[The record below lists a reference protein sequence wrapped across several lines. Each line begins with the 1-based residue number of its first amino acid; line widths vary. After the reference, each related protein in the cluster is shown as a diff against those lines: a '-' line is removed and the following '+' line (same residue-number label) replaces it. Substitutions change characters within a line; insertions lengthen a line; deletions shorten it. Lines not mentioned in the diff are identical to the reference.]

1 MFKHDDAEVDKE
13 KTFYDFFNF
22 RFLTHH
28 YRNCTDF
35 KTKLYNVTK
44 SLTPLPSHEL
54 PFSENPPVAK
64 EELKALQYFFL
75 HFPCHKGSSLSQSLD
90 PLPLRD
96 ILYDGPHFSKAQILE
111 SKTVLLIIKSLTHQF
126 QTNLSRLFVKMKA
139 MKGENRP

>member
-1 MFKHDDAEVDKE
+1 MFACCLKNFWYINFLNAFFVWKRKGNSSNVTISMFKHDDAEVDKE

-28 YRNCTDF
+28 YGNCTDF

-90 PLPLRD
+90 PLFVIPS
-96 ILYDGPHFSKAQILE
+96 YM
-111 SKTVLLIIKSLTHQF
+111 TVLIF
-126 QTNLSRLFVKMKA
+126 Q
-139 MKGENRP
+139 RPKF